1 MNDIVVPGVRLCE
14 SDDRHIA
21 GAGAYLQ
28 ELFLYIYSVCFRCLL
43 RGQMMN
49 EQGRS

>member
-21 GAGAYLQ
+21 GSGAYLQ
-28 ELFLYIYSVCFRCLL
+28 ELDLYIISLFPSVPTVK
-43 RGQMMN
+43 MD
-49 EQGRS
+49 ET